1 MQASNLE
8 IIKLN
13 NLKLAA
19 RIISEQL
26 KSGVHLGKRVG
37 VGSEFEQY
45 RYYEPGDDPKRID
58 WKYFSRSGKYMIK
71 ESPTESQLHVRMML
85 DLSGSM
91 NYEENGIRRLD
102 YAKNL
107 IASLAYLA
115 NQQGDALS
123 YFTCQEGKVEKKVG
137 ESPKAFQRMLY
148 FLEEEEASGGWPV
161 EKQEFP
167 VLKSK
172 QKELIILVS
181 DFLQKDNE
189 WIDIVEQM
197 RHPKKEIVLFQI
209 LGKQEEKFDLKGN
222 FNFHDLESDR
232 SIILDKKA
240 IEKTYNDSITSYL
253 SEFRKSLLLPQVHL
267 FQVQFT
273 DSIAAV
279 ISKFL
284 AERSLS

>member
-8 IIKLN
+8 IIKLK

-19 RIISEQL
+19 KIISEQL
-26 KSGVHLGKRVG
+26 KHGVHLGKRVG

-58 WKYFSRSGKYMIK
+58 WKYFSRSGKHMIK
-71 ESPTESQLHVRMML
+71 ESQTESHLHVRMML

-91 NYEENGIRRLD
+91 NYEEEGIKRLD

-107 IASLAYLA
+107 IASLSFLA
-115 NQQGDALS
+115 HQQGDSLT
-123 YFTCQEGKVEKKVG
+123 YFTFQDGKIEQKVSA
-137 ESPKAFQRMLY
+137 SPKSFQRILY
-148 FLEEEEASGGWPV
+148 YLESETAAGTWPTL
-161 EKQEFP
+161 KQDFP

-172 QKELIILVS
+172 QRELIILVS
-181 DFLQKDNE
+181 DFLQKDRE
-189 WIDIVEQM
+189 WLDLVEQM

-232 SIILDKKA
+232 TIILDGKA
-240 IEKTYNDSITSYL
+240 IEKSYNDSINTYL
-253 SEFRKSLLLPQVHL
+253 SNFKKSLLLPQVHL
-267 FQVQFT
+267 FQVRLT
-273 DSIAAV
+273 DSIAGV

>member
-19 RIISEQL
+19 KIISEQL
-26 KSGVHLGKRVG
+26 KHGVHLGKRVG

-58 WKYFSRSGKYMIK
+58 WKYFSRSGKHMIK
-71 ESPTESQLHVRMML
+71 ESQTESHLQIRMML

-91 NYEENGIRRLD
+91 NYEENGIKRLD

-107 IASLAYLA
+107 LASLAYLA
-115 NQQGDALS
+115 HQQGDSLS
-123 YFTCQEGKVEKKVG
+123 YFTCQDGRVEQKVTA
-137 ESPKAFQRMLY
+137 SPKAFQRMLY
-148 FLEEEEASGGWPV
+148 FLEEETATGSWPV
-161 EKQEFP
+161 SKQVFP
-167 VLKSK
+167 VLKSR

-189 WIDIVEQM
+189 WLDIVEQM

-209 LGKQEEKFDLKGN
+209 LGNQEMAFDLKGN
-222 FNFHDLESDR
+222 FTLQDLESDR
-232 SIILDKKA
+232 SIILDGKV
-240 IEKTYNDSITSYL
+240 IEKTYNDSINNYL
-253 SEFRKSLLLPQVHL
+253 SEFKQSLLLPQVHL
-267 FQVQFT
+267 FQVRLT
-273 DSIAAV
+273 DSIAGV
-279 ISKFL
+279 ISEFL
-284 AERSLS
+284 SQRSLF

>member
-19 RIISEQL
+19 KIISDQL
-26 KSGVHLGKRVG
+26 KNGVHLGKRVG

-71 ESPTESQLHVRMML
+71 ESQAESHLHIRMML

-91 NYEENGIRRLD
+91 NYEENGIKRLD

-107 IASLAYLA
+107 LASLSYLA
-115 NQQGDALS
+115 HQQGDSLS
-123 YFTCQEGKVEKKVG
+123 YFACQDGKVVQKVAA
-137 ESPKAFQRMLY
+137 SPKAFQRILY
-148 FLEEEEASGGWPV
+148 HLEEEIAVGSWPV
-161 EKQEFP
+161 MKQGLP

-189 WIDIVEQM
+189 WLDIVEQM
-197 RHPKKEIVLFQI
+197 KHPKKEIVLFQI
-209 LGKQEEKFDLKGN
+209 LGKQEEEFDLKGN
-222 FNFHDLESDR
+222 FRFKDLESDHTV
-232 SIILDKKA
+232 ILNNKS
-240 IEKTYNDSITSYL
+240 IEKNYNESIKNYL
-253 SEFRKSLLLPQVHL
+253 SEFKQSLLLAKVYL
-267 FQVQFT
+267 FQVQLT
-273 DSIAAV
+273 DPIFKV
-279 ISKFL
+279 ISRFL
-284 AERSLS
+284 SQRSLF

>member
-19 RIISEQL
+19 KIISEQL
-26 KSGVHLGKRVG
+26 KNGVHLGKRVG

-71 ESPTESQLHVRMML
+71 ESQTESHLHIRMML

-91 NYEENGIRRLD
+91 NYEENGIKRLD

-107 IASLAYLA
+107 IASLSYLA
-115 NQQGDALS
+115 HQQGDSLS
-123 YFTCQEGKVEKKVG
+123 YFTCQDGKVVQKVAA
-137 ESPKAFQRMLY
+137 SPKAFQRMLY
-148 FLEEEEASGGWPV
+148 YLEEEAAAGSWPIV
-161 EKQEFP
+161 KQDFP
-167 VLKSK
+167 ALKSR

-189 WIDIVEQM
+189 WLDIVEQM

-209 LGKQEEKFDLKGN
+209 LGKQEEEFDLKGN
-222 FNFHDLESDR
+222 FNFKDLESDR
-232 SIILDKKA
+232 TVILDHQS
-240 IEKTYNDSITSYL
+240 IEKNYNESIKNYL
-253 SEFRKSLLLPQVHL
+253 SDFKQSLLLPKVHL
-267 FQVQFT
+267 FQVRLT
-273 DSIAAV
+273 DSIAEV

-284 AERSLS
+284 SQRTLF

>member
-19 RIISEQL
+19 KIISEQL
-26 KSGVHLGKRVG
+26 KNGVHLGKRVG
-37 VGSEFEQY
+37 MGSEFEQY

-71 ESPTESQLHVRMML
+71 ESQTESHLHIRMML

-91 NYEENGIRRLD
+91 NYEEDGIKRLD

-107 IASLAYLA
+107 IASLSYLA
-115 NQQGDALS
+115 HQQGDSLS
-123 YFTCQEGKVEKKVG
+123 YFTCQDGSVEQKVAA
-137 ESPKAFQRMLY
+137 SPKAFQRILY
-148 FLEEEEASGGWPV
+148 YLQEEKASGTWPV
-161 EKQEFP
+161 AKQDFP

-189 WIDIVEQM
+189 WLDIVEQM

-232 SIILDKKA
+232 SIILDGKA
-240 IEKTYNDSITSYL
+240 IEKTYNDSIKAYL
-253 SEFRKSLLLPQVHL
+253 SDFKQSLLLPQVHL
-267 FQVQFT
+267 FQVRLT
-273 DSIAAV
+273 DSISSA

>member
-26 KSGVHLGKRVG
+26 KNGVHLGKRVG

-123 YFTCQEGKVEKKVG
+123 YFTFQEGKVEKKVG
-137 ESPKAFQRMLY
+137 ESPKAFQRILY
-148 FLEEEEASGGWPV
+148 FLEEEKASGSWPV
-161 EKQEFP
+161 GKQDFP

-172 QKELIILVS
+172 QKELIIMVS

-209 LGKQEEKFDLKGN
+209 LGKHEEKFDLKGN
-222 FNFHDLESDR
+222 FDFHDLESDR
-232 SIILDKKA
+232 TIILDKKA
-240 IEKTYNDSITSYL
+240 IEKTYNHSITSYL
-253 SEFRKSLLLPQVHL
+253 SVFRNSLLLPQVHL

>member
-19 RIISEQL
+19 KIISEQL
-26 KSGVHLGKRVG
+26 KHGIHLGKRVG
-37 VGSEFEQY
+37 VGAEFEQY

-58 WKYFSRSGKYMIK
+58 WKYFSRSGKHMIK
-71 ESPTESQLHVRMML
+71 ESQTESHLSIRMML

-91 NYEENGIRRLD
+91 NYQENGIKRLD

-107 IASLAYLA
+107 IASLSYLA
-115 NQQGDALS
+115 HQQGDSLS
-123 YFTCQEGKVEKKVG
+123 YFTCQDGRVEQKVSA
-137 ESPKAFQRMLY
+137 SPKAVQRILY
-148 FLEEEEASGGWPV
+148 FLEEETAAGSWPLS
-161 EKQEFP
+161 KQQFP

-197 RHPKKEIVLFQI
+197 RHPNKEIVLFQL
-209 LGKQEEKFDLKGN
+209 LGNQELEFDLKGN
-222 FNFHDLESDR
+222 FTLQDLESEH
-232 SIILDKKA
+232 SIILDGKA
-240 IEKTYNDSITSYL
+240 IEKTYNDSINNYL
-253 SEFRKSLLLPQVHL
+253 SVFKKSLLLPRVHL
-267 FQVQFT
+267 FQVRLT
-273 DSIAAV
+273 DSIAVV
-279 ISKFL
+279 ISEFL
-284 AERSLS
+284 SQRSLS

>member
-19 RIISEQL
+19 KIISEQL
-26 KSGVHLGKRVG
+26 KNGLHLGKRVG

-71 ESPTESQLHVRMML
+71 ESQTESHLSIRMML

-91 NYEENGIRRLD
+91 NYMENGIKRLD

-107 IASLAYLA
+107 LASLSYLA
-115 NQQGDALS
+115 HLQGDSLN
-123 YFTCQEGKVEKKVG
+123 YFTLKDGRVEQKVAA
-137 ESPKAFQRMLY
+137 SPKAFQRILY
-148 FLEEEEASGGWPV
+148 FLEAETAAGAWPV
-161 EKQEFP
+161 SHQDFP

-181 DFLQKDNE
+181 DFLQKGNE
-189 WIDIVEQM
+189 WLDIVEQM

-209 LGKQEEKFDLKGN
+209 LGKQEEKFELKGN
-222 FNFHDLESDR
+222 FNFHDLESNR
-232 SIILDKKA
+232 SVILDNKA
-240 IEKTYNDSITSYL
+240 IDKIYNGSIKNYL
-253 SEFRKSLLLPQVHL
+253 SDFKKSLLLPKVHL
-267 FQVQFT
+267 FQVRLT
-273 DSIAAV
+273 DSISGV
-279 ISKFL
+279 LSKFL
-284 AERSLS
+284 SERSLS

>member
-19 RIISEQL
+19 KIISEQL
-26 KSGVHLGKRVG
+26 KHGIHLGKRVG
-37 VGSEFEQY
+37 VGAEFEQY

-58 WKYFSRSGKYMIK
+58 WKYFSRSGKHMIK
-71 ESPTESQLHVRMML
+71 ESQTESHLSIRMML

-91 NYEENGIRRLD
+91 NYQENGIKRLD

-107 IASLAYLA
+107 IASLSYLA
-115 NQQGDALS
+115 HQQGDSLS
-123 YFTCQEGKVEKKVG
+123 YFTCQGGRVEQKVSA
-137 ESPKAFQRMLY
+137 SPKAVQRILY
-148 FLEEEEASGGWPV
+148 FLEEETAAGSWPLS
-161 EKQEFP
+161 KQQFP

-197 RHPKKEIVLFQI
+197 RHPNKEIVLFQL
-209 LGKQEEKFDLKGN
+209 LGNQELEFDLKGN
-222 FNFHDLESDR
+222 FTLQDLESEH
-232 SIILDKKA
+232 SIILDGKA
-240 IEKTYNDSITSYL
+240 IEKTYNDSINNYL
-253 SEFRKSLLLPQVHL
+253 SVFKKSLLLPRVHL
-267 FQVQFT
+267 FQVRLT
-273 DSIAAV
+273 DSIAVV
-279 ISKFL
+279 ISEFL
-284 AERSLS
+284 SQRSLS

>member
-1 MQASNLE
+1 MQTSNLE

-19 RIISEQL
+19 KIISEQL
-26 KSGVHLGKRVG
+26 KNGVHLGKRVG
-37 VGSEFEQY
+37 TGSEFEQY

-71 ESPTESQLHVRMML
+71 ESPTESHLHIRMML

-91 NYEENGIRRLD
+91 NYVENEIKRLD

-107 IASLAYLA
+107 IASLSYLGY
-115 NQQGDALS
+115 QQGDSLS
-123 YFTCQEGKVEKKVG
+123 YFTCQDGRVEQKVA
-137 ESPKAFQRMLY
+137 ESPKAFQRILY
-148 FLEEEEASGGWPV
+148 FLHQEEASGSWRV
-161 EKQEFP
+161 AKQDFP

-181 DFLQKDNE
+181 VFLQKNNE

-209 LGKQEEKFDLKGN
+209 LGKQEEKFELKGN
-222 FNFHDLESDR
+222 FSFHDLESDR
-232 SIILDKKA
+232 AIILDSRV
-240 IEKTYNDSITSYL
+240 IEKTYNDSIKTYL
-253 SEFRKSLLLPQVHL
+253 SDFKDSLLLPQVHL
-267 FQVQFT
+267 YQVRLT
-273 DSIAAV
+273 DSIAGV

-284 AERSLS
+284 AERNLS